1 MVEPFNIDSI
11 LQELIAS
18 AKGNSTTEAA
28 QAIVVQQVHSIQQQL

>member
-18 AKGNSTTEAA
+18 AQGNSATEAA
-28 QAIVVQQVHSIQQQL
+28 QAIVVQQVYSIQQQL